1 MLCKFL
7 DDRFS
12 NEGAWNLQTVLKEKG
27 CEYMTDIL
35 LQKFFE
41 KERWEQALETGVDK
55 HIDKGELRKLCSP
68 MVRAQLYNAIIS
80 DNYEIAPPHQ
90 AEIPKDNGDMRIV
103 YVNENIDRIF
113 LSIANNLF
121 FEMFPEFVHKSCK
134 SYQTGIGCG
143 KIVQEVSR
151 QVVNTNRKEVGFK
164 ADLTKYFDTVP
175 IRYIDEIFDRMENK
189 IGKSKIIDIVRKY
202 YHTDL
207 CFDINGNLIEK
218 YQSLKQGC
226 SVASFLADAVLYR
239 VDLALSSMSGYYV
252 RYSDDLLMISDDHD
266 GAFMTLHRMLSDME
280 MTLNPKK
287 VEPVYKDKWVKFLG
301 FNIKGNQI
309 TLSKNRVK
317 SFQKEIEQRTIKCK
331 NITLKRAVNQVNS
344 YLYKGDGTYSWATSV
359 LPIINVD
366 KDIEVLNTFVMDAL
380 RACVTQKKKIGGLGS
395 VNDREDYTILRGV
408 GKNVTANKSKT
419 EKEIENYLSIK
430 CMQNAL
436 LTRRAVY
443 DTLVRS
449 M

>member
-1 MLCKFL
+1 M
-7 DDRFS
+7 
-12 NEGAWNLQTVLKEKG
+12 A
-27 CEYMTDIL
+27 DIL

-41 KERWEQALETGVDK
+41 VERWQQAIDTGVGK
-55 HIDKGELRKLCSP
+55 GIDKGELRKLCSP
-68 MVRAQLYNAIIS
+68 KVRAALYSAIVS

-90 AEIPKDNGDMRIV
+90 AAIPKDNGDTRIV

-121 FEMFPEFVHKSCK
+121 FDVFPEFVHTVCK
-134 SYQTGIGCG
+134 SYQSGIGCG
-143 KIVQEVSR
+143 KVVQQLSKEMVKTSGA
-151 QVVNTNRKEVGFK
+151 EVGFK

-207 CFDINGNLIEK
+207 CFDVNGELIEH

-226 SVASFLADAVLYR
+226 SVASFLADAVLYHIDDA
-239 VDLALSSMSGYYV
+239 VSDLNVYYV
-252 RYSDDLLMISDDHD
+252 RYSDDLMAVGNEWKAAYILVK
-266 GAFMTLHRMLSDME
+266 TMLSDMS

-287 VEPVYKDKWVKFLG
+287 VEFVYKDKWIKFLG
-301 FNIKGNQI
+301 FNIKGDQI
-309 TLSKNRVK
+309 TISKNRVK
-317 SFQKEIEQRTIKCK
+317 SFQREIEKRTIKQR
-331 NITLKRAVNQVNS
+331 NITPQKAVNQVNA
-344 YLYKGDGTYSWATSV
+344 YLYKGDGRYSWATSV
-359 LPIINVD
+359 LPIINVE
-366 KDIEVLNTFVMDAL
+366 KDIETLNTFVMDAL
-380 RACVTQKKKIGGLGS
+380 RACATKKIKIGGLGS
-395 VNDREDYTILRGV
+395 VNDKVDHTILRGV
-408 GKNVTANKSKT
+408 GKNVTANRNKT
-419 EKEIENYLSIK
+419 PKDIDGYKSIK

-436 LTRRAVY
+436 LTRRAVF

>member
-1 MLCKFL
+1 M
-7 DDRFS
+7 
-12 NEGAWNLQTVLKEKG
+12 N
-27 CEYMTDIL
+27 DIL

-41 KERWEQALETGVDK
+41 MKRWEEALETGVDK

-68 MVRAQLYNAIIS
+68 EIRVALYNAIVT

-90 AEIPKDNGDMRIV
+90 AQIPKDNGDMRIV
-103 YVNENIDRIF
+103 YVNENVDRIF
-113 LSIANNLF
+113 LSIVNNLF
-121 FEMFPEFVHKSCK
+121 FEMFPEFVHPSCK
-134 SYQTGIGCG
+134 SYQSGIGCG

-151 QVVNTNRKEVGFK
+151 HMVKVKTIEVGFK

-189 IGKSKIIDIVRKY
+189 VGKSKIIDIVRKY

-207 CFDINGNLIEK
+207 CFDYNGELIEH

-226 SVASFLADAVLYR
+226 AVASFLADAVLYKIDK
-239 VDLALSSMSGYYV
+239 VMSMLPGYYV
-252 RYSDDLLMISDDHD
+252 RYSDDLLYVGSEW
-266 GAFMTLHRMLSDME
+266 GAAFPTLKAMLSDME

-287 VEPVYKDKWVKFLG
+287 VEQVYKNKWVKFLG
-301 FNIKGNQI
+301 FSIKGNMI

-317 SFQKEIEQRTIKCK
+317 SFQKEIEARTIKQR
-331 NITLKRAVNQVNS
+331 NITAKRALNQVNN

-359 LPIINVD
+359 LPIINVE
-366 KDIEVLNTFVMDAL
+366 KDIETLNTFVMDAI
-380 RACVTQKKKIGGLGS
+380 RACATNKKKIGGLGS
-395 VNDREDYTILRGV
+395 VNDKEDYTILRGTS
-408 GKNVTANKSKT
+408 KNVTANRKKT
-419 EKEIENYLSIK
+419 EKEIDGYLSIG

-443 DTLVRS
+443 ETLVRS